1 MDMDIVEA
9 DTMVGMEA
17 TTITLVDMAGMDMEV
32 DMGEEA
38 MDGMDENKKNF
49 DLEQKWTIKL
59 NGKHLEN

>member
-1 MDMDIVEA
+1 MDMDIVAA
-9 DTMVGMEA
+9 DAMVGMEA